1 MMIFLIDCQQLGGT
15 ILEPYYNHFGEF
27 FEATDPDFTRE
38 NII

>member
-1 MMIFLIDCQQLGGT
+1 MIFLIDCQQLGGT
-15 ILEPYYNHFGEF
+15 RLEPYYDHFGDFF